1 MNGFG
6 NIIQFMFFIV
16 IILIM
21 AKVLGFADNGF
32 AVIAACV
39 VGGLAYGLI
48 YFISSKISGRKK
60 AKQSINTLK
69 RGNTSGRNKTNK

>member
-6 NIIQFMFFIV
+6 NIIQFMFFILV
-16 IILIM
+16 ILIM

-39 VGGLAYGLI
+39 VGGLVYGLI
-48 YFISSKISGRKK
+48 YFISSKISSRKNEK
-60 AKQSINTLK
+60 KNINTLK